1 MIAEETG
8 ADIFKIERANP
19 YPTDYDECVDE
30 AKKEQ
35 SDNARPELKNTLD
48 NLDDY
53 DAIYLGMPV
62 WYGDMPMPVYT
73 FIESLT
79 WNGKTVY
86 PFTSG
91 QMNGLSGS
99 QGGYWKSGTGCEK
112 SVPLFNIMDASY
124 FV

>member
-53 DAIYLGMPV
+53 DAIYLE
-62 WYGDMPMPVYT
+62 MPVYT

-99 QGGYWKSGTGCEK
+99 QGGLSMAI
-112 SVPLFNIMDASY
+112 FI
-124 FV
+124 